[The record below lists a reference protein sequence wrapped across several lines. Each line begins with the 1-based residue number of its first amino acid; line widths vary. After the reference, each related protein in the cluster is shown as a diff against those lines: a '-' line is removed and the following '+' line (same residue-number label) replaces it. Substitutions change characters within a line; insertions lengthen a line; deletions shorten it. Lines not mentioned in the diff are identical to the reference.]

1 LSARQILQSFEA
13 WRMAKEPLV
22 LATVFETLG
31 STYSKAGHRILL
43 AANGDYRGLV
53 SGGCLEGDLAERAR
67 QVAAADEPTAVTYDL
82 RDVADE
88 LWGLAI
94 GCNGLLRVFL
104 QPLQPARDYE
114 PFTSIAA
121 ALRGSDDAGIA
132 TVIDGGDSAY
142 PTGATV
148 IAAAVP
154 RAVGLASAVPATIV
168 AGARRAAREG
178 RAELVKEAGATVL
191 YAPLRPIPRLLVL
204 GAGLD
209 AVPLIGMAV
218 ELGWFV
224 TVADHRPAYLARPGF
239 DRADHRV
246 LVEPGHLEVA
256 LPLAEFDAVVVMS
269 HHLPTDRKYLGELA
283 SSTHRYIGVLGPRAR
298 RERLLADLGATGAS
312 LRDRLKGPVGLDI
325 HADSPESI
333 ALSILAEL
341 QATLHGRER

>member
-1 LSARQILQSFEA
+1 MAIIAASSAEVA
-13 WRMAKEPLV
+13 WKGIWPSVRV
-22 LATVFETLG
+22 RSWRTG
-31 STYSKAGHRILL
+31 NQRRS
-43 AANGDYRGLV
+43 
-53 SGGCLEGDLAERAR
+53 
-67 QVAAADEPTAVTYDL
+67 PTTCVTP
-82 RDVADE
+82 RDE

-121 ALRGSDDAGIA
+121 VLRGSQRGGIA
-132 TVIDGGDSAY
+132 TVIDGAGSGL

-148 IAAAVP
+148 IAGPAP
-154 RAVGLASAVPATIV
+154 RTFGLARAAAATVV
-168 AGARRAAREG
+168 AGAQRAAEAA
-178 RAELVKEAGATVL
+178 RAELVKEGGATVL
-191 YAPLRPIPRLLVL
+191 YAPLQPIPRLLVL

-209 AVPLIGMAV
+209 AVPLVGMAV

-224 TVADHRPAYLARPGF
+224 TVADHRPAYLARAGF
-239 DRADHRV
+239 ERADRKV
-246 LVEPGHLEVA
+246 QVEPGELAVE

-283 SSTHRYIGVLGPRAR
+283 AANHRYVGVLGPRAR
-298 RERLLADLGATGAS
+298 RERLLTDLGERAAP

-325 HADSPESI
+325 QADSAESI

-341 QATLHGRER
+341 QSTLGRR